1 MLWQMLILTLLLN
14 FSSTCKDELLP
25 MFGECKKHLQWGA
38 ERARYPV
45 PRLDWFRSL
54 WVDVAPMDFIWG
66 SSFRSVQRSL
76 FDPKKM
82 TWRFITRIYKYL
94 YITCITTQVH
104 SPQWWEVC
112 HIRQITIFGQ
122 EPWLRAPQPHRIHE
136 EMLWWPGLSKG
147 KLVGHPE
154 GQSQQN
160 SPMSAIAIEF
170 ECYSQYILIYVYMQI
185 ILLILISC
193 WSLFFPSY
201 SALRPEWLNETE
213 PGIAD
218 KEGGSLGV
226 KGWAKRW
233 HGSIYG

>member
-1 MLWQMLILTLLLN
+1 
-14 FSSTCKDELLP
+14 

-82 TWRFITRIYKYL
+82 TWRFITWIYKYL

-170 ECYSQYILIYVYMQI
+170 ECYSQYILIQSYIHIYRSFFWFWFHVDHCFSQSY
-185 ILLILISC
+185 LLSIPTVTSRLWGLSG
-193 WSLFFPSY
+193 WMRRNPASP
-201 SALRPEWLNETE
+201 TK
-213 PGIAD
+213 
-218 KEGGSLGV
+218 KEGHLV
-226 KGWAKRW
+226 
-233 HGSIYG
+233 